1 MKKFLFAA
9 LLAWANTISAQ
20 TAEFAIDVAGPDSMF
35 LVQRRIDAPTADA
48 PRPAVIVTQSLFKNW
63 AELSAFVDK
72 IRRDARA
79 ESDKAKAALETA
91 KKLEEAADKIE
102 AAAQAAKSPPQQ
114 KKQ

>member
-1 MKKFLFAA
+1 MQKILFAA
-9 LLAWANTISAQ
+9 LLVWANTTQAQ
-20 TAEFAIDVAGPDSMF
+20 TAEFSIDVVKPDSMF
-35 LVQRRIDAPTADA
+35 LVQKRIDAPTADA

-79 ESDKAKAALETA
+79 ESDKAKQALETA

-102 AAAQAAKSPPQQ
+102 AAAQAIQ
-114 KKQ
+114 KKS